1 MERQNE
7 SAVTEMPGGEG
18 AAAWRAFITAHAV
31 VADRIERELAREG
44 LLPLSWY
51 EVLLAL
57 AEAPERRLRMHE
69 LARAV
74 ALSRS
79 GLTRLVDRLERA
91 GLLCRENCPSD
102 RRGSFAALT
111 EEGLEALR
119 RTGPAYERSI
129 REHFVRHLDAEEL
142 RVMSGA
148 LERVLEE
155 VRER

>member
-1 MERQNE
+1 MERNE
-7 SAVTEMPGGEG
+7 SAVTERLGGEG
-18 AAAWRAFITAHAV
+18 VAAWRAFVTAHAV
-31 VADRIERELAREG
+31 VVDRIERELSREG
-44 LLPLSWY
+44 VLPLGWH

-74 ALSRS
+74 VLSRS

-91 GLLCRENCPSD
+91 GLLCRESCPSD

-111 EEGLEALR
+111 GEGLEALR
-119 RTGPAYERSI
+119 RTEPVYERSI

-142 RVMSGA
+142 RVMTGA